1 MRKYGLINSETVRL
15 PLVDL
20 SEESKSLLDSY
31 KLKEHIDT
39 VYEDSLQKKLIFTQ
53 VNHSKKLIFTQVNH

>member
-20 SEESKSLLDSY
+20 SEESKSKLDSY
-31 KLKEHIDT
+31 KLKDHIDT
-39 VYEDSLQKKLIFTQ
+39 VIDIVYE
-53 VNHSKKLIFTQVNH
+53 